1 MQEVKLTR
9 EKTGHWER
17 SGVRKGRVGGLRR
30 GNGDVGESGSTQNIY
45 MYENLKKMK

>member
-17 SGVRKGRVGGLRR
+17 SGVRKGRVGGK
-30 GNGDVGESGSTQNIY
+30 GNGDVGESGSTYNIY
-45 MYENLKKMK
+45 VYENLKKMK